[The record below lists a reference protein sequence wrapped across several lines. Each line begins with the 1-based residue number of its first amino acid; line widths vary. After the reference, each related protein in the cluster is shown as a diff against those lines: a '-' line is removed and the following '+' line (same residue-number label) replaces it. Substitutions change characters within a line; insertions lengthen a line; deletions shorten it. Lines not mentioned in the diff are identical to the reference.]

1 MQKQDYYP
9 FGKTK
14 SIATSINNK
23 YLYNGKEMQTDLNGG
38 THTLGGSYVLEG
50 QLDYGARFYDAEI
63 GRWNVVDPLAED
75 FENVSP
81 YNYGMNNPILMID
94 PTGMAADTTW
104 LGGALET
111 VNVYAKKAW
120 NYVNSYEFSKGFG
133 DLMSGGQVTD
143 MEKGLEVYRTEG
155 MQSYIHYQIG
165 SAHRENMYSMMS
177 GGFQARKAANR
188 KRIVLPPLRA
198 AYVKEVE
205 GLSAIANRMR
215 LAGKSSEEIA
225 KVLHSLRRELGVKYK
240 SLTPDNLLNQIYQ
253 RNIEKYGDKL
263 GPTIDYLRQQ
273 GKSWD
278 DIINSAT
285 RTGGQDLGF

>member
-63 GRWNVVDPLAED
+63 GRWNVLDPLADD
-75 FENVSP
+75 FDNVSP

-94 PTGMAADTTW
+94 PTGMAADTVAGSVVGPIVDVFRRVTNY
-104 LGGALET
+104 LG
-111 VNVYAKKAW
+111 
-120 NYVNSYEFSKGFG
+120 SYEFAKGFG
-133 DLMSGGQVTD
+133 NLMSGGQVTE

-177 GGFQARKAANR
+177 GGFRSGPGY
-188 KRIVLPPLRA
+188 RIIRTR
-198 AYVKEVE
+198 
-205 GLSAIANRMR
+205 GTR
-215 LAGKSSEEIA
+215 LAMFKSGLLKAPKPKTPKEALKLINKTLDKIEESYSGANDRMYGILDDKYVTYHPNGGVTA
-225 KVLHSLRRELGVKYK
+225 LTKGHRIEIKSDGGFSIFLRHSGELF
-240 SLTPDNLLNQIYQ
+240 LT
-253 RNIEKYGDKL
+253 KK
-263 GPTIDYLRQQ
+263 
-273 GKSWD
+273 
-278 DIINSAT
+278 
-285 RTGGQDLGF
+285 